1 MIFFHLN
8 YIYLWLPFIV
18 KKKYCIKMCHG
29 GIWFIFKCMYLNRE
43 NGLLTVSK

>member
-18 KKKYCIKMCHG
+18 KKKILHKNVP
-29 GIWFIFKCMYLNRE
+29 WWYL
-43 NGLLTVSK
+43 VYF